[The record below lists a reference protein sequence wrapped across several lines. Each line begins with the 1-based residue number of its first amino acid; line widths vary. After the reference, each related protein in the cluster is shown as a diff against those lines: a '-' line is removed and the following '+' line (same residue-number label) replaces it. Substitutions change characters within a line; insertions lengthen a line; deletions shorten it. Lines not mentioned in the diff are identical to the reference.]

1 MKKILAIILA
11 IVAIVSCN
19 KEIFDKTTEENVVP
33 ANEIVFNLS
42 ANHPD
47 GAATK
52 SVKTGWETDDVIFVF
67 FSGQAAPKYLEMKWS
82 GTAWVSTPKN
92 SLALA
97 ESETGSMRAVYLP
110 FGSGAEVTADGTS
123 FKFDTQY
130 NTYYLTAT
138 LGYTV
143 TDGTVS
149 GTFDMQIPDGYM
161 QFFLNDADASSS
173 TEIELREPHLTPQGI
188 ASIAADGTITH
199 TSIASGA
206 PLKGYVYDKEAKAT
220 GESKGYLFSGIL
232 AAGARN
238 ASTDYHFTLVSGGWQ
253 GSYYQKAFSGKT
265 WYRGASEGRALKM
278 PALGEWTTVT
288 DYKPIDLGTDVGGK
302 RIYWAPRN
310 VGATA
315 DVPAENSDPSRKTTW
330 GDHFAWGETSP
341 YYTANPYGTP
351 TWADGKSAGYAWGS
365 YFDTSDGGST
375 FTKYN
380 TSGGKTVLDL
390 EDDAAAQNVKM
401 GGNAW
406 IWRMPTDAE
415 WTALIGDKS
424 NWKWDDT
431 NKGHIVT
438 TKGGTAW
445 TNPTIFLPAAGYRG
459 DTYLRYAGTYGF
471 YWSSSLRKRL
481 SGYARYENFDPEGL
495 NGYSDFRYYGFS
507 VRPVTE

>member
-1 MKKILAIILA
+1 MKKTLAIILA
-11 IVAIVSCN
+11 SVALISCS
-19 KEIFDKTTEENVVP
+19 KEILDKTTEENVTPV
-33 ANEIVFNLS
+33 AEIVFNLS

-52 SVKTGWETDDVIFVF
+52 AVKTGWETDDVIFVF
-67 FSGQAAPKYLEMKWS
+67 FSGQAAPKYLEMKWN
-82 GTAWVSTPKN
+82 GTTWTFTAKN

-97 ESETGSMRAVYLP
+97 ESETGTMRAVYLP
-110 FGSGAEVTADGTS
+110 FGSGAQVTAEGTA

-138 LGYTV
+138 LPYTV
-143 TDGTVS
+143 TGGTVS
-149 GTFDMQIPDGYM
+149 GTFDMQIPDGYV

-199 TSIASGA
+199 TAIASGA

-302 RIYWAPRN
+302 RIYWASCN
-310 VGATA
+310 VGANKPE
-315 DVPAENSDPSRKTTW
+315 DYGNY
-330 GDHFAWGETSP
+330 FAWGETTSKTN
-341 YYTANPYGTP
+341 YNSG
-351 TWADGKSAGYAWGS
+351 WSN
-365 YFDTSDGGST
+365 YFDGGPT

-380 TSGGKTVLDL
+380 ISGGKTVL
-390 EDDAAAQNVKM
+390 EPENDAACANW
-401 GGNAW
+401 GGS
-406 IWRMPTDAE
+406 WRMPTHAE
-415 WTALIGDKS
+415 MEELVALS
-424 NWKWDDT
+424 NEWVIDYEGSGVNGYKFT
-431 NKGHIVT
+431 GNSK
-438 TKGGTAW
+438 
-445 TNPTIFLPAAGYRG
+445 TIFLPAAGYRV
-459 DTYLRYAGTYGF
+459 DTNLYGAGSDGY
-471 YWSSSLRKRL
+471 YWSSSLKEDDSANAWIVTFGL
-481 SGYARYENFDPEGL
+481 EDYPDSGYDYYRYRGL
-495 NGYSDFRYYGFS
+495 S